1 MVPDAAC
8 GGEEEAEN
16 NNLGE
21 KQITAAITA
30 AIVVA
35 VRAQA
40 FLSFPLSLL
49 TILIVITFPLLLIA
63 IVGILTSAFL
73 LVSYYTIVS
82 KYCGTFSSPRGRP
95 RPGPGPDVREAW
107 RFCPSNGLDEAVIGN
122 ITVCRSERGDGL
134 VEGTD
139 RAVCP
144 SEFREDE
151 SLRLLPKC
159 SHAFHVPCIDAWL
172 KSHSNCPLCRA
183 NFVSV
188 NSPAPPPPPAAENSH
203 PVDDDSQW

>member
-1 MVPDAAC
+1 MATIDKQQSKDFS
-8 GGEEEAEN
+8 
-16 NNLGE
+16 LGFCSFYCP
-21 KQITAAITA
+21 QWCY
-30 AIVVA
+30 VV
-35 VRAQA
+35 
-40 FLSFPLSLL
+40 FPPHASPVVNF
-49 TILIVITFPLLLIA
+49 TNESSGSTFPLLLIA

-73 LVSYYTIVS
+73 LLSYYTIVS

-144 SEFREDE
+144 SKFREDG

-188 NSPAPPPPPAAENSH
+188 NSPAPPPPPTGGREQS
-203 PVDDDSQW
+203 SGR